1 MEKAKQ
7 QSVFQDEW
15 RGKRAFFP
23 GLRPAA
29 ERGGRSFSS
38 IKTAATLAIL
48 AGLFIFCGQSWGGS
62 PGGQGRAPVVTVVAV
77 TEAEVNPP
85 SEYMGRVEAIQA
97 VDLRA
102 RVEGFL
108 EEVKF
113 EEGADVASG
122 DLLYVIEKAPYEAD
136 VGEVK
141 AQVAEAEAT
150 LTKARQ
156 YLDRLKS
163 VEHGGVS
170 ASDLE
175 TAVSTELQAK
185 ARLEEARAAMA
196 RAQLDLGYTSIH
208 SPITGRIGRTAYTRG
223 NLVGPSSGAL
233 ARIVQLDP
241 IRVVYSVSDNDLIDM
256 RMDGKGQNG
265 DSKDCVLTPRIQLSN
280 QALYPLEGR
289 VEFID
294 NQVDAG
300 TGTVAIRA
308 EFDNPDGVLLPG
320 QYVTVLVSC
329 KEGRKLPVIP
339 QSAVLEDREGR
350 FVFVVDSESKVQQ
363 RRIETGPTLG
373 TRWAVEK
380 GLSAGELVIVQ
391 GVQKV
396 KPGSVVDVVT
406 EQDAAPGSERG

>member
-1 MEKAKQ
+1 MEKANQ
-7 QSVFQDEW
+7 QSVFRDEW
-15 RGKRAFFP
+15 RRKRAFFP

-29 ERGGRSFSS
+29 VGGRSFSS
-38 IKTAATLAIL
+38 IKTAAALAIL
-48 AGLFIFCGQSWGGS
+48 AGIFLFCGQSWGGS

-113 EEGADVASG
+113 EEGADVSSG

-156 YLDRLKS
+156 YLERLKS